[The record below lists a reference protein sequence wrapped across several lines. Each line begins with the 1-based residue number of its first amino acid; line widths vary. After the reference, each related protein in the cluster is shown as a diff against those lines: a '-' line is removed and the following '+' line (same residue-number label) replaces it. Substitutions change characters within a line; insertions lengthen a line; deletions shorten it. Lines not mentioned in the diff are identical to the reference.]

1 MADVNSI
8 QEGQEQTQTTESNG
22 LNEKLQNILTPMQ
35 GLFASLSPQIQKLKE
50 NKIAFYSV
58 LGGGAV
64 LLVLLLLLLI
74 LALMPNKNTKNPK
87 QETAQKSVANEI
99 SQEEVQKLIS
109 TPLPAPNDDTPDSSV
124 ANLIIKGNV
133 LYDQGYRQEAYEVLR
148 KIADFSQSIAS
159 YNLGTME
166 LKSQLYQ
173 DAIVAYNDSIQTG
186 QNVSASAINA
196 AVAALK
202 LDRFDLYGHYVKV
215 ANDNLSEIINEPF
228 YSYVYALVSYYK
240 DKYFEALS
248 PLLNPNS
255 LDFSAQNNRLAA
267 HIFTIFGDDTNAL
280 THLQAAARPED
291 NKAIGLL
298 YARKGEY
305 TPARNHLVKFLQ
317 QHPSDVEALMALQIV
332 ELKLGNYAAAAASL
346 DSIASSKKIHEQAKT
361 TYPIKVIINPEL
373 FDVGIA
379 QKTFWER
386 DFENKDKIGYK
397 MLFYFAPYRVF
408 DAKRALEE
416 ITQASNFA
424 QLNITEGKNILLRSA
439 TTAKIDKEIIRT
451 LVVLESKDLRQ
462 ALVFLKN
469 ATKTNPNHA
478 ILYYNLGLVYAQLG
492 RYDDAYAHF
501 IRSYY
506 LDQSD
511 YLSGIF
517 AVLAGRFSHKDTE
530 RVVFDMVQ
538 SFQNHEIQDH
548 TQDPIKHTFIENFLN
563 YLNGNQ
569 IQESDWVAQAKV
581 KEPIYYAL
589 EFVYALKNKDKQS
602 MLANINALKA
612 VFPNDVVV
620 NILAVLTKSFGE
632 SLQDISLNMYNL
644 FNSNTLDLRPLY
656 YGGALPRE
664 LYVYTGF
671 ITGSLQNQA
680 RIMQNHL
687 TAKDNDPR
695 GTLQTLG
702 TISIYQK
709 DFQKAYAIFNM
720 LVDELKEDDSHTRF
734 LTAVSAV
741 GAGNY
746 ANATL
751 LLQLA
756 KMETPTAYEARYALG
771 LLYQAAQNYK
781 AAATNYN
788 FVSLANFRSE
798 FFDFQIDTQKI
809 YSYELES
816 NTSALAK

>member
-8 QEGQEQTQTTESNG
+8 QEEQEQTQITESNG

-35 GLFASLSPQIQKLKE
+35 GLFASLNPQIQKLKE

-816 NTSALAK
+816 NTSTLAK

>member
-35 GLFASLSPQIQKLKE
+35 GLFASLNPQIQKLKE

-267 HIFTIFGDDTNAL
+267 LIFTIFGDDTNAL

-816 NTSALAK
+816 NTSTLAK

>member
-35 GLFASLSPQIQKLKE
+35 GLFASLNPQIQKLKE

>member
-8 QEGQEQTQTTESNG
+8 QEEQEQTQITESNG

-816 NTSALAK
+816 NTSTLAK

>member
-8 QEGQEQTQTTESNG
+8 QEEQEQTQITESNG

-361 TYPIKVIINPEL
+361 TYPIKVVINPEL

-816 NTSALAK
+816 NTSTLAK

>member
-8 QEGQEQTQTTESNG
+8 QEGQEQTQITESNG

-816 NTSALAK
+816 NTSTLAK

>member
-8 QEGQEQTQTTESNG
+8 QEEQEQTQTTESNG

-35 GLFASLSPQIQKLKE
+35 GLFASLNPQIQKLKE

-620 NILAVLTKSFGE
+620 NILVVLTKSFGE

-816 NTSALAK
+816 NTSTLAK

>member
-35 GLFASLSPQIQKLKE
+35 GLFASLNPQIQKLKE

-816 NTSALAK
+816 NTSTLAK